1 MHRSSSISRASSEFL
16 VDVTVTSLAFPP
28 LKMADSSHDLP
39 IHHHSAVSDVT
50 KKEMTLLVHGKP
62 PAQKAIHLIPL
73 VLIFS
78 GFILWIFSHQ

>member
-1 MHRSSSISRASSEFL
+1 MHRSSSVSRASSEFL
-16 VDVTVTSLAFPP
+16 LD
-28 LKMADSSHDLP
+28 LKMAEDDLP
-39 IHHHSAVSDVT
+39 IHHHSVSDVS
-50 KKEMTLLVHGKP
+50 KNDKP